1 MAMSGLVSR
10 QYTLRPFAGASA
22 PAAVLGLSNSHNRP
36 HGSITLFR
44 GASLAKVQTR
54 TETEISVREREAP
67 KRGEITEFSER
78 SRQRLR
84 IKIAMVCREELPYF
98 CTLTYPG
105 EWIWDAKLWKRHL
118 KIFSQR
124 FQRRFP
130 TGSFI
135 WKLEFQERGA
145 PHFHPF
151 IWGIPEFE
159 GLRAV
164 IDFVSE
170 AWFEVVGSGDE
181 KHFRAGTSVE
191 RIRTVAGAIRY
202 VSGYASKT
210 DQTRPGQKVGR
221 YWGVV
226 AKQNIPWG
234 VPETV
239 VLDEQQSMM
248 TLRTC
253 RRFIIALNR
262 QQRIRRVARQIGLKP
277 DELISFGGW
286 FHRERWQGHLGKHLR
301 ACGRRMPQKLRLR
314 TLRSMNVLLDA
325 DFWAEKLPKLLS
337 LTPPPHLSTKLSSA
351 AEMLSSELGHS
362 AADDSNPYT
371 VKFKQRQGFA
381 EFMTAVRSV
390 FPNAVVVG
398 KAGVNSASPEQLRVV
413 LTDSSK

>member
-22 PAAVLGLSNSHNRP
+22 PAAVLGLSKSHNRP
-36 HGSITLFR
+36 HGIITLFR

-54 TETEISVREREAP
+54 TENEITERESEFP

-84 IKIAMVCREELPYF
+84 IKIAMVCRAELPYF

-181 KHFRAGTSVE
+181 KHLKAGTSVE
-191 RIRTVAGAIRY
+191 RMRTSAGAMRY

-210 DQTRPGQKVGR
+210 DQTRPGHKVGR

-226 AKQNIPWG
+226 AKDNIPWG
-234 VPETV
+234 VPETIA
-239 VLDEQQSMM
+239 LDEHQSKMI
-248 TLRTC
+248 LRTC

-262 QQRIRRVARQIGLKP
+262 QQRIRRVARLVGLKP
-277 DELISFGGW
+277 QELISFGGW
-286 FHRERWQGHLGKHLR
+286 FDREPWQRPWGKWLR

-314 TLRSMNVLLDA
+314 NLRSMNVFLGA
-325 DFWAEKLPKLLS
+325 DFWAEKLPRLLAVNGSQRPCCKRGEVHS
-337 LTPPPHLSTKLSSA
+337 L
-351 AEMLSSELGHS
+351 
-362 AADDSNPYT
+362 
-371 VKFKQRQGFA
+371 
-381 EFMTAVRSV
+381 
-390 FPNAVVVG
+390 
-398 KAGVNSASPEQLRVV
+398 
-413 LTDSSK
+413 